1 MTKTR
6 FLILFFFVLTLNL
19 FSQSAKYLV
28 DKDSILIGQ
37 QIRFT
42 VELTDFEL
50 TNNFPVFNDSIV
62 KGIEII
68 EKLEIDTIINKD
80 IYSLKQEYVITSWD
94 SGSYYIPPFKIN
106 NQISTN
112 ALLINV
118 FSVLIDQKAEIKD
131 IKEPLNP
138 EYVLA
143 DFLVWIL
150 IALLLVLTIYLFKKF
165 YKKKSNQ
172 QEIKEVR
179 KIIPPHLLA
188 LEELAKIENKELWQS
203 GKIKEYHSEISE
215 SLRKYIENRY
225 NFIALELTT
234 YEILDRIKN
243 NISVEIFNE
252 LKKILEVSDLA
263 KFAKSRPTDNEN
275 IECIKLS
282 IKFVN
287 QTKFIDN
294 TNE

>member
-1 MTKTR
+1 MIKTR
-6 FLILFFFVLTLNL
+6 FLVLLCCILSLNL
-19 FSQSAKYLV
+19 FSQSANYLI

-42 VELTDFEL
+42 VELNDFEL

-112 ALLINV
+112 ALIINV

>member
-1 MTKTR
+1 MIKTR
-6 FLILFFFVLTLNL
+6 FLVLLCCILSLNL

-42 VELTDFEL
+42 VELNDFEL

-263 KFAKSRPTDNEN
+263 KFAKSRPTDDEN

>member
-19 FSQSAKYLV
+19 FSQSAKYFV

-42 VELTDFEL
+42 VELNDIEL
-50 TNNFPVFNDSIV
+50 TNDFPVFNDSIV

-68 EKLEIDTIINKD
+68 KKLEIDTIINKD

-112 ALLINV
+112 ALIINV

>member
-1 MTKTR
+1 MIKTR

-42 VELTDFEL
+42 VELNDIEL
-50 TNNFPVFNDSIV
+50 TNDFPVFNDSIV

-68 EKLEIDTIINKD
+68 KKLEIDTIINKD

-94 SGSYYIPPFKIN
+94 SGSYYIPPFKFN

-150 IALLLVLTIYLFKKF
+150 IALLLALTIYLFKKF
-165 YKKKSNQ
+165 YKKKSNLK
-172 QEIKEVR
+172 EIKEVK

-234 YEILDRIKN
+234 YENLDRIKD
-243 NISVEIFNE
+243 NISGEIFNE

-263 KFAKSRPTDNEN
+263 KFSKSRPTYNEN

>member
-1 MTKTR
+1 MIKTR
-6 FLILFFFVLTLNL
+6 FLILFYCILSLNL
-19 FSQSAKYLV
+19 FSQSAKYLI

-42 VELTDFEL
+42 VELNDFEL

-62 KGIEII
+62 NGIEII

-80 IYSLKQEYVITSWD
+80 LYSLKQKYIITSWD

-118 FSVLIDQKAEIKD
+118 FSVSIDQKAEIKD

-138 EYVLA
+138 EYVLE

-150 IALLLVLTIYLFKKF
+150 ITFLLVLAIYLFKKY

-172 QEIKEVR
+172 KEIKEV
-179 KIIPPHLLA
+179 KEIIPPHLLA